1 MAQVLEKINLKISP
15 QFKLLEIAEKET
27 ERLIRRNKKI
37 DLEKHIQHIELKFLI
52 K

>member
-37 DLEKHIQHIELKFLI
+37 DLEKHIQNVELKFLI